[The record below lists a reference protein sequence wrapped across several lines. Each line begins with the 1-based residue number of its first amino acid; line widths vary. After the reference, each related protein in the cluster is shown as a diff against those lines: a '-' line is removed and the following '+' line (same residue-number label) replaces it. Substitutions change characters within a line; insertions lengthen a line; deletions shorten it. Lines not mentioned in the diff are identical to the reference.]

1 MIDFSG
7 YTRKAIQEDMLGQVP
22 DDLDKR
28 QGSMIQTAIGPVA
41 WYLEGTYMI
50 LDQIQTN
57 SNPQTAVGEA
67 LDLITITRGIS
78 RNAARAAVRK
88 GTFNVPIPS
97 GSQFKTING
106 AASLIFISGDA
117 VTNESSEG
125 NYVYLLTC
133 ATPGSAG
140 NSYTGAILPITV
152 ISGLTSASIGAIET
166 AGTDEETDES
176 LRSRYFASFDVAS
189 FGGNIS
195 AYRNTIVAI
204 DGVGAVQ
211 VYPTWNGGGTVLCSI
226 LGSDFKP
233 AIPATI
239 QEVQNIICPSEDG
252 GSTPSPN
259 GYGMAPIGAAVTIT
273 TGTELTLDIT
283 CDIQFQSGIQNGPEV
298 YQEQIKEHIQDYINE
313 VMADWGAPLKSQKI
327 EYSVVIYISRIIYSI
342 LQIAEIVNVS
352 NVQIN
357 GSGND
362 VVLTETS
369 ALQQVPVLGTV
380 VINGE

>member
-117 VTNESSEG
+117 VTNESSDG

-195 AYRNTIVAI
+195 AYRNTILAI

-259 GYGMAPIGAAVTIT
+259 G
-273 TGTELTLDIT
+273 
-283 CDIQFQSGIQNGPEV
+283 
-298 YQEQIKEHIQDYINE
+298 
-313 VMADWGAPLKSQKI
+313 
-327 EYSVVIYISRIIYSI
+327 
-342 LQIAEIVNVS
+342 
-352 NVQIN
+352 
-357 GSGND
+357 
-362 VVLTETS
+362 
-369 ALQQVPVLGTV
+369 
-380 VINGE
+380 